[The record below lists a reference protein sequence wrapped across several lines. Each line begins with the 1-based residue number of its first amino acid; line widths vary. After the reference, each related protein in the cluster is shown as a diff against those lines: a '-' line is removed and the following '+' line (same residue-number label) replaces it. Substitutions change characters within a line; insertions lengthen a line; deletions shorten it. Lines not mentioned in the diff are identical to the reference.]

1 MGTDIRANR
10 ISNNIVPAYTIS
22 PHLGANGESL
32 ANAHQP
38 THAHP
43 FVHPHAGPDNVG
55 SNICATHGRTHH
67 GEAVAN
73 TYSQAHDA
81 SYTGPVVYTVIVR
94 SNLDA
99 AHARAKVS

>member
-1 MGTDIRANR
+1 
-10 ISNNIVPAYTIS
+10 
-22 PHLGANGESL
+22 
-32 ANAHQP
+32 
-38 THAHP
+38 
-43 FVHPHAGPDNVG
+43 VG
-55 SNICATHGRTHH
+55 SNICATNISTHH

-94 SNLDA
+94 ANLDA